1 MEVNP
6 LVKIGIIFV
15 FDNNSSRSPKVWRNK
30 RYFKVPTQSCFAPFC
45 EDSFMETTFYH
56 SLYYVRCRAW
66 YAGWPSQG
74 MIRHWISVL
83 VDHGG
88 LRMLLDK
95 NFLFDDGTGSVWAE
109 PSVLEV
115 QLNERGLVHGTIRE
129 EEAMSVGHNREDRS
143 YTKGEAVLELIMQS
157 LFRSGGT
164 QFW

>member
-1 MEVNP
+1 
-6 LVKIGIIFV
+6 
-15 FDNNSSRSPKVWRNK
+15 
-30 RYFKVPTQSCFAPFC
+30 
-45 EDSFMETTFYH
+45 
-56 SLYYVRCRAW
+56 
-66 YAGWPSQG
+66 
-74 MIRHWISVL
+74 
-83 VDHGG
+83 
-88 LRMLLDK
+88 MLLDK

-157 LFRSGGT
+157 LLRAGGT